1 MDLRT
6 PIGLLFGVIGL
17 LLVAFGMTHGG
28 PAFTPTGVNIDLDWG
43 SIMLLFG
50 AFMLLLAFRSRSREA
65 TTQDSGKKQAVSS

>member
-17 LLVAFGMTHGG
+17 LLVIFGLTHGG

-43 SIMLLFG
+43 AIMLLFG
-50 AFMLLLAFRSRSREA
+50 ACMLLLAFRAKSRETA
-65 TTQDSGKKQAVSS
+65 AQPTKKQAVSS